1 MIAVMGATGTVGRHV
16 VADLLAAGAPVRTL
30 SRTGRPVD
38 PAATAVPFSATD
50 PTTWPAAF
58 TDAEA
63 LFAMRP
69 PQIARVRRDLLPAL
83 AAARDAGVDHVV
95 FLSVLGAQRNPLLPH
110 RQVERWLDRSGFTA
124 VHLRAGNFMQNLL
137 TVHGDDIRAGRLVV
151 PAGDAAMSYVDAAD
165 VAAVAASCL
174 RRGPGPDG
182 AIRALDV
189 TGPEAI
195 THHQVAE
202 VLSDVLGFP
211 VHYTRPTLRQYR
223 AHAAAIGMDRRT
235 ITVTSALYTLARL
248 GIGARIGDG
257 VPRVLG
263 RPATDLA
270 TYVARTRPR
279 WID

>member
-16 VADLLAAGAPVRTL
+16 VADLVASGAPVRTL
-30 SRTGRPVD
+30 SRTAHPVD

-69 PQIARVRRDLLPAL
+69 PRIVRVKRDLLPAL
-83 AAARDAGVDHVV
+83 AAARDAGVRRIV

-110 RQVERWLDRSGFTA
+110 RQVERWLDRSGLT
-124 VHLRAGNFMQNLL
+124 VTHLRAGNFMQNLL
-137 TVHGDDIRAGRLVV
+137 TVHGHDIRAGRLVV

-165 VAAVAASCL
+165 VAAVAARYL
-174 RRGPGPDG
+174 RLDPEHDDAVHG
-182 AIRALDV
+182 LDV

-195 THHQVAE
+195 THHHVAT
-202 VLSDVLGFP
+202 VLSEVLGFP

-223 AHAAAIGMDRRT
+223 THAVATGMYQPT
-235 ITVTSALYTLARL
+235 IVVTSALYTLARI
-248 GIGARIGDG
+248 GIGARVGDG
-257 VPRVLG
+257 VPSALG
-263 RPATDLA
+263 RPATDLT
-270 TYVARTRPR
+270 TYITRTRAQ
-279 WID
+279 WLT